1 MGNESPIW
9 HATFPKYLK
18 SFVFS
23 DSDTI
28 SLILTQEQPVE
39 KPKPTPAVGKLL
51 LNTLESEGTDKKEIE
66 ANQNPIY
73 ISVRHNNVEISNQLQ
88 NLLENSTKLDFE
100 NLKKLWA
107 EIDTTN
113 LAKIVAREKKRTMIA
128 SVGVPSV
135 LGVLLF
141 SFLFNRVLNKLAID
155 LERFKNHLFF
165 HRKMAVFDYYVCF
178 VTSAFFVI
186 VLA

>member
-100 NLKKLWA
+100 NLTKLWA

-113 LAKIVAREKKRTMIA
+113 LAKIVAREKNHAVIV
-128 SVGVPSV
+128 SVSVPSV
-135 LGVLLF
+135 LGAPLF
-141 SFLFNRVLNKLAID
+141 SFLYNRVLNNLAVD
-155 LERFKNHLFF
+155 LERFKNHTSFYRTRALL
-165 HRKMAVFDYYVCF
+165 DYYF
-178 VTSAFFVI
+178 GF
-186 VLA
+186 